1 LVPSSRQ
8 PDLWALLKPLI
19 GGRIHVQTVREH
31 WDEVARLIASL
42 RQGTVPPSL
51 LVSKL
56 AGHPRQNH
64 LLVALREIGRIERSC
79 SPGPGYQIRNCAA
92 ELPPGSTRAKPITR

>member
-1 LVPSSRQ
+1 VPSAGFSFCPAH
-8 PDLWALLKPLI
+8 PDLSDHRLFCFQKSADYEGLKPLI
-19 GGRIHVQTVREH
+19 GGRIHVQTVREN

-42 RQGTVPPSL
+42 RQGTVSSSL

-64 LLVALREIGRIERSC
+64 LFVALREIGRIERSLFTL
-79 SPGPGYQIRNCAA
+79 SW
-92 ELPPGSTRAKPITR
+92 L